1 MMQKRSPV
9 LQALVGWAERRG
21 LVDRPRPQVR
31 AETVRQARYEV
42 FREEARRY
50 LQESVSATTSDLSWR
65 SLARSERDLDDS
77 LRRRMVSTAEWLD
90 AGNPVAKAAMSLRT
104 NLIVSEGFSPR
115 PKTDVPQFAAEMEK
129 WAFRWWDIN
138 DMDARMHER
147 AKDAALLGEALF
159 VRPAPNAVNGL
170 WEAGL
175 ILPHHIESVES
186 DPNNAER
193 LIAVHLSDQARV
205 MVGGRQTRTLRI
217 ARRHKLGEFEGR
229 ISGECFYLALNRRPG
244 ATRGVSD
251 LLPVI
256 DWLDQF
262 DQMLYA
268 QSERQRFINAFCWD
282 ITLRDATDEAIQR
295 RADEIRASGPPRPGS
310 LNIHSD
316 GETWSAMAPDLKNAD
331 ARDLMQYLFLL
342 IWGGM
347 GLPEHWFSSANS
359 VNKASASVMDEPVWV
374 AARERQ
380 RQWREHLQLMLDY
393 AMQDVAEH
401 VPEVGRIPAEERVM
415 EVVSRDPDR
424 TAWDVVG
431 SALKGVGE
439 ALTVALASS
448 LIDQSDAA
456 RVYCSIASALVN
468 EDITAP
474 SEDASDPMAEAKRRA
489 ADAYERAE
497 SRLREALLEAA

>member
-1 MMQKRSPV
+1 MQKRSPF
-9 LQALVGWAERRG
+9 LQRMVAWAERRG
-21 LVDRPRPQVR
+21 LVERPRPQVS
-31 AETVRQARYEV
+31 AETVRQARIDV
-42 FREEARRY
+42 FRDEARRY

-65 SLARSERDLDDS
+65 SLARAERDLDDS

-90 AGNPVAKAAMSLRT
+90 AGNPVAKAALSLRT

-115 PKTDVPQFAAEMEK
+115 PKTEVPEFAAELEK
-129 WAFRWWDIN
+129 WALRWWDIN
-138 DMDARMHER
+138 DMDARMYER
-147 AKDAALLGEALF
+147 AKDAALLGETLF
-159 VRPAPNAVNGL
+159 VRSAPNAVNGL

-175 ILPHHIESVES
+175 VLPHHIESVQA
-186 DPNNAER
+186 DPCNAER
-193 LIAVHLSDQARV
+193 LLQVNLSDQASV
-205 MVGGRQTRTLRI
+205 VVGGRRVRSLQI
-217 ARRHKLGEFEGR
+217 ARRHKLGEHEGR

-262 DQMLYA
+262 DQLLYA
-268 QSERQRFINAFCWD
+268 QTERQRFLNAFCWD
-282 ITLRDATDEAIQR
+282 VTVRDATEEAIQR
-295 RADEIRASGPPRPGS
+295 RADELRASGPPRPGS

-316 GETWSAMAPDLKNAD
+316 GEAWTAMAPDLKNAD

-347 GLPEHWFSSANS
+347 GLPEHWFSSANT

-424 TAWDVVG
+424 TAWGLVG
-431 SALKGVGE
+431 ATLKGVGE
-439 ALTVALASS
+439 ALTIALASG
-448 LIDQSDAA
+448 LIEQNDAG

-474 SEDASDPMAEAKRRA
+474 SDDASDPMAEAKRRVA
-489 ADAYERAE
+489 GAYERAE
-497 SRLREALLEAA
+497 ARLREELLEAA